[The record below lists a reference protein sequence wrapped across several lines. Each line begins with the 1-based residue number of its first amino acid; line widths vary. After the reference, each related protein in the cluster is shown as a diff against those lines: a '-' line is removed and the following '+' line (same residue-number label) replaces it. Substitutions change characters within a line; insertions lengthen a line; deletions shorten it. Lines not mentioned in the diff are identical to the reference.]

1 MFVIA
6 STYTRPISREEAV
19 VAEHLAFVDRC
30 YHEGKFV
37 ASGPRQ
43 PFTGGLI
50 IAHGDSE
57 DEVRALMQEDP
68 FVRDGVSQYEFMHFR
83 CSKAIHSDLVE
94 S

>member
-6 STYTRPISREEAV
+6 STYTRPFSRDEPV
-19 VAEHLAFVDRC
+19 VSEHLAFVDRC
-30 YHEGKFV
+30 YDDGKFV

-57 DEVRALMQEDP
+57 DQVRALMQEDP
-68 FVRDGVSQYEFMHFR
+68 FVRVGVAHYEFMHFR
-83 CSKAIHSDLVE
+83 PSKAIHPDLIE

>member
-6 STYTRPISREEAV
+6 STYTRPFSRDEAV

-30 YHEGKFV
+30 YEDGYFV

-57 DEVRALMQEDP
+57 DQVRALMQEDP
-68 FVRDGVSQYEFMHFR
+68 FVRDGVAHYEFMHSR
-83 CSKAIHSDLVE
+83 PSKAIHPDLVE

>member
-30 YHEGKFV
+30 YGNGQFV
-37 ASGPRQ
+37 ASGPRE

-57 DEVRALMQEDP
+57 DRVRALMQDDP
-68 FVRDGVSQYEFMHFR
+68 FVREGVADYEFMHFR
-83 CSKAIHSDLVE
+83 PSKAIHPDLVE
-94 S
+94 